1 MDSTLSTEPNEKK
14 FLASIEPPYYG
25 TEAAWFTSIGR
36 MSENAGKRHPSD
48 FPPHFSWRPFAGL
61 MLFLATT
68 ILASGV
74 LLIVNSTLVYSIYQA
89 LLEAY
94 PSQENY
100 AQIWQFLLYLIPVL
114 MLFLEWIVW
123 DRAMDFL
130 FYRKREKWQR
140 ERRTN
145 AMKSSS

>member
-1 MDSTLSTEPNEKK
+1 MQEN
-14 FLASIEPPYYG
+14 G
-25 TEAAWFTSIGR
+25 T
-36 MSENAGKRHPSD
+36 PSD
-48 FPPHFSWRPFAGL
+48 FPPHSSWRPFAGL

-114 MLFLEWIVW
+114 MLFLEWIIW

-130 FYRKREKWQR
+130 VYRRRERWQR
-140 ERRTN
+140 ERRSN
-145 AMKSSS
+145 AKKSSS